1 MSGRI
6 TISEFTLG
14 NTEDDYNI
22 EATADDQ
29 DSKYHCLLSAVQRL
43 RPRMLSI
50 LAKFDEELRS
60 LQQ

>member
-1 MSGRI
+1 MSGSMKI
-6 TISEFTLG
+6 AEFTLG
-14 NTEDDYNI
+14 NDEVDYDI
-22 EATADDQ
+22 LTTADNQ
-29 DSKYHCLLSAVQRL
+29 DSKYHCLLNAVQRL